1 MKRSNRVDAKKLG
14 YFGATFGTI
23 IALAPLIAGA
33 QEKMDGGLKIEP
45 ARRHFMRIGYTYIKP
60 STKPAGLTDQTG
72 AVISYN
78 ELKQMVD
85 GNLYTA
91 GSASGIYLD
100 AGNTNAGA
108 VNAAS
113 PNSPPKLTK
122 TAPTSTAR
130 GVLTSLYNG
139 MTDDYTAMGYD
150 VNNMPDSAGL
160 GVPAGV
166 EQVSGGAGT
175 PTVSAGMFLDENYK
189 WAVEAYVFAI
199 PFKNKIKGAGR
210 IGGDTT
216 AYPGLSYTMYNGVDR
231 VIGQATDLGVVAT
244 TQQLP
249 ITAMGHYYFGEKS
262 DKLRLSLGLAV
273 SYAIFF
279 NSQATQSLETYSGGP
294 TSIKIKNAFGAGP
307 YFGAHYALGDNWFL
321 SASLGYLKMKTS
333 ATVTTRVDPYAMGA
347 SVANYQSA
355 LDLGSAPTSTQS
367 TVGGIAIGDT
377 PVGGSGASALTGTAL
392 NQAINYYGAGTT
404 VAQATLANL
413 ARARAAANGTDPT
426 SLGTYVRKVNPVLDP
441 YVLTVA
447 IGYEF

>member
-1 MKRSNRVDAKKLG
+1 MVAMLG
-14 YFGATFGTI
+14 AS
-23 IALAPLIAGA
+23 IALVPLTAGA
-33 QEKMDGGLKIEP
+33 QEKLDGGLKIEP
-45 ARRHFMRIGYTYIKP
+45 ARRHFMRFGYTYIKP
-60 STKPAGLTDQTG
+60 STKPAGLKDQTG

-78 ELKQMVD
+78 ELKQMAD
-85 GNLYTA
+85 GTLYA
-91 GSASGIYLD
+91 PGSTSGIYLD
-100 AGNTNAGA
+100 AGNTNTGA
-108 VNAAS
+108 VNPAS

-139 MTDDYTAMGYD
+139 MTADYKAMGYD

-166 EQVSGGAGT
+166 EQVATGAGT
-175 PTVSAGMFLDENYK
+175 PTISAGLFLDEDYK
-189 WAVEAYVFAI
+189 WAVEAYIFAI
-199 PFKNKIKGAGR
+199 PFRNKIKGAGR
-210 IGGDTT
+210 IGGDTA
-216 AYPGLSYTMYNGVDR
+216 AYPGLSYTMYNGEDR

-249 ITAMGHYYFGEKS
+249 LTAIGHYYFGEKS
-262 DKLRLSLGLAV
+262 DKFRVSLGLAV

-279 NSQATQSLETYSGGP
+279 NSQASQSLETYSGGP
-294 TSIKIKNAFGAGP
+294 TTIKIKNAFGAGP

-321 SASLGYLKMKTS
+321 SASLGYLKLKTT

-355 LDLGSAPTSTQS
+355 LDLGSAATSMQS

-377 PVGGSGASALTGTAL
+377 PVGGSGPSALTGTAL
-392 NQAINYYGAGTT
+392 NQATSYYGAGTT
-404 VAQATLANL
+404 AAQATLVNL
-413 ARARAAANGTDPT
+413 ARARAAANGTDPST
-426 SLGTYVRKVNPVLDP
+426 LGTYVRKVSPVLDP

-447 IGYEF
+447 IGYAF